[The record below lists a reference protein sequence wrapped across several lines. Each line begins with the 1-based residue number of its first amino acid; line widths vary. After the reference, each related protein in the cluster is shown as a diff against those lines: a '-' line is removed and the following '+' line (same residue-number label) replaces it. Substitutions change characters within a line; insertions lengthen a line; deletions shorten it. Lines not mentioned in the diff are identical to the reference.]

1 MHRIFS
7 CLALLLATGCASV
20 EAERPSESPGAI
32 FGPGGAVLSEA
43 EMVAALEQARI
54 VVLGEVHD
62 NPVHHAR
69 QARLVGQLRPR
80 GIAFEMVP
88 DASEEGIQ
96 VFLAQG
102 GAPGS
107 IGPAIG
113 WDRMGWPDWKFYA
126 PIFEA
131 ARGAYIAGGGVARSG
146 IRAAMEDGAAI
157 ARELYLSL
165 LVDRE
170 TSRISFIVSTEGG
183 MDIEAVAAETPE
195 KILTFSVDPATGIQP
210 HHGRKVAFALGLE
223 GPAVRQ
229 CVQLVATLYKVFVG
243 EDCSLVEINPL
254 IVTEAGDLVCLD
266 CKMTFDANAL
276 YRHQDLLELRDETE
290 ENPKELAASKHDLN
304 YIALDG
310 EIGCMVNGAGLAMA
324 TMDIIKLYGSAPATF
339 LDVGG
344 GATKE
349 KVTEAFKIITSDPK
363 VKGLLVNIFG
373 GIMRCD
379 VIAEGVVAAVKE
391 VGLKVPLVVRLEGT
405 NVELGKQ
412 IINDSGLNV
421 IAADNLAD
429 AADKIVKA
437 VRGGA

>member
-157 ARELYLSL
+157 AYGAGASTVGL
-165 LVDRE
+165 DRPLAAAV
-170 TSRISFIVSTEGG
+170 RIEVEDEMIAAHGNKLPRRAAGGMVEAQRLRDARFANAVLRAGSEGG
-183 MDIEAVAAETPE
+183 GGRAVLITGNGHARTDRGVPAYLRLVAPDMTVLSVGMIELAPGA
-195 KILTFSVDPATGIQP
+195 DPAAAA
-210 HHGRKVAFALGLE
+210 RGLPFDYVWFS
-223 GPAVRQ
+223 GQTQRPDP
-229 CVQLVATLYKVFVG
+229 C
-243 EDCSLVEINPL
+243 
-254 IVTEAGDLVCLD
+254 AG
-266 CKMTFDANAL
+266 
-276 YRHQDLLELRDETE
+276 
-290 ENPKELAASKHDLN
+290 
-304 YIALDG
+304 
-310 EIGCMVNGAGLAMA
+310 
-324 TMDIIKLYGSAPATF
+324 
-339 LDVGG
+339 
-344 GATKE
+344 
-349 KVTEAFKIITSDPK
+349 
-363 VKGLLVNIFG
+363 FG
-373 GIMRCD
+373 
-379 VIAEGVVAAVKE
+379 
-391 VGLKVPLVVRLEGT
+391 
-405 NVELGKQ
+405 
-412 IINDSGLNV
+412 
-421 IAADNLAD
+421 
-429 AADKIVKA
+429 
-437 VRGGA
+437 